1 MRKSTHDKL
10 NSLGG
15 TAPHFVEPHESF
27 ARTKDGASSVET
39 GGSKAPAD
47 KTLGHPHSNL
57 GKFLHPKKSGYTPN
71 LGKPAAG
78 INKTVD
84 ANTGGHKV
92 RATQ

>member
-1 MRKSTHDKL
+1 MMKKSTHDKL
-10 NSLGG
+10 NSIGG

-27 ARTKDGASSVET
+27 ARTKDGASNVET
-39 GGSKAPAD
+39 
-47 KTLGHPHSNL
+47 GHPHSNL

-92 RATQ
+92 RHTQ